1 MKPYRAVVIG
11 AGKIAGIHLQTLHEN
26 GRTELAAVA
35 DIDPSKAESAA
46 SAYGIPAYTDYKEM
60 VLTEKPDIAVIT
72 LPHFLHK
79 ESAIW
84 CASHGCHVLVE
95 KPMAMNV
102 RECIEMN
109 EAARAS
115 GIMLAVGHMQ
125 HYYPV
130 NRKAKEIIES
140 GKLGKLVMVIDRRW
154 SDYFTDD
161 RPSWFLNKAQSGG
174 GIVINIGSHSIDKLQ
189 WLTGSRVTSVKA
201 SLTYFGD
208 RGDVEGSASLQLKT
222 DSGVDANL
230 SLSGYRNVMTNETE
244 LLFTDGQ
251 LKMEGSRR
259 LWISG
264 KDNKSLELIV
274 TDQQPGAFQA
284 QWDDLL
290 DAIGSGHEPGISGR
304 YGQSVAAAVA
314 AVYRSH
320 ETGMEQAVE
329 EAEARVV

>member
-1 MKPYRAVVIG
+1 MRPYRAVVIG
-11 AGKIAGIHLQTLHEN
+11 AGKIAGIHLQSLHEN

-35 DIDPSKAESAA
+35 DIDPQKAESAA
-46 SAYGIPAYTDYKEM
+46 SSYGISAYTDYKEM

-109 EAARAS
+109 EAARTS
-115 GIMLAVGHMQ
+115 GITLAVGHMQ

-140 GKLGKLVMVIDRRW
+140 GRLGKLVMVIDRRW
-154 SDYFTDD
+154 SDYFTED

-208 RGDVEGSASLQLKT
+208 RGDVEGSASLQMKT
-222 DSGVDANL
+222 DSGVDANI

-251 LKMEGSRR
+251 LKIEGSRK
-259 LWISG
+259 LWISD
-264 KDNKSLELIV
+264 KDSKSFELIV
-274 TDQQPGAFQA
+274 TDYQPGAFQA

-290 DAIGSGHEPGISGR
+290 DAIDNGHEPGISGR

-320 ETGMEQAVE
+320 ETGTEQAVE
-329 EAEARVV
+329 EAEARIV